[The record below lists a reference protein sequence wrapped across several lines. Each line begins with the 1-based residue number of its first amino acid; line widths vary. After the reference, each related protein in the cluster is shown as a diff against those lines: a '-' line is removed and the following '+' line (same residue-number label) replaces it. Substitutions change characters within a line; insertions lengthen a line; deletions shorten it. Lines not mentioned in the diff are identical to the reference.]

1 MALQQVNGT
10 IHSLVKTEEEWLG
23 ISTVIPKNQW
33 VYVQVQNE
41 EGATEFY
48 GKLGDGEHTFVD
60 LPKAMLD
67 PSEVRAIAQAVVDS
81 KADQSALDE
90 TNANVETLS
99 TKVDELNTSV
109 EETQSSVSALQ
120 SQYNAVLEQVE
131 TIGTEIEGTVK
142 LSSETAQIIDSDIVL
157 GEGHS
162 LKGADEESLVRLA
175 TVDSGEEGTRSNGVQ
190 TELGNIVNH
199 TNILS
204 SDRPTVTLADK
215 AEQLAF
221 VSDIDASVSA
231 ELEQEIT
238 DRQEA
243 DQALEDKITE
253 LSTSTEESLAL
264 KANTADVYSKEEAD
278 GKFALTTALETKADK
293 ATTLAGYGITDA
305 YNKAD
310 VDGKLA
316 LKLDTEVASTTYAT
330 KSELDAKVSS
340 VYKYKG
346 SVTTEE
352 ELPQE
357 GNVVGDVYNVESDG
371 SNYAWDG
378 EKWDKLGGDVDLT
391 AYLTKEEAG
400 TTYAKKS
407 EIPTKLPNPEALTIK
422 YNGVQAFT
430 YDGSKSETGN
440 FIVNATTVP
449 MSDSDSTT
457 ISAELAKKLD
467 STTASTTY
475 AKKSEIPTKLP
486 NPQSFTLQ
494 MNGTQ
499 VATYDGSTAQT
510 GNVVVNAETVPM
522 SDSDSTTISAE
533 LAKKL
538 DNATADSTY
547 AKKSEIANKADKA
560 TTLAG
565 YGIEDAYTKSQI
577 DTSLST
583 KLSSQE
589 ASSTYATI
597 TSVEAKADKATTLAG
612 YGIIDAFTK
621 NEVNTALGAKLD
633 TATAST
639 TYATKEELNS
649 KVASVYKV
657 KGSVANQAALPQED
671 NEVGDVYNVEDT
683 GINYVWT
690 GEEWDSLG
698 GSVDL
703 TNYYTK
709 GDVDSKLAD
718 KANTADVYSKT
729 ALDPMLE
736 AKVDSADL
744 GTMAYAETT
753 DYSTKAVADTLY
765 APISL
770 SETVAGKADSAT
782 TLEGYGITDAYTSS
796 EVDAKLA
803 EKAST
808 ADVQAIEEVVPETA
822 STSNMLVDAASLQ
835 SKLNAKADSETVSEI
850 QSTLLTKADK
860 SEIPSKLPNPQSFTL
875 QMNGTQV
882 ATYDGSTAQTGNV
895 VVNATTVPMSG
906 EDETTVSEALA
917 LKANTADVYT
927 QTAADEKF
935 ALKSD
940 ITDITELLEAVPEDA
955 SAENKLVDTNAMNT
969 ALAGKANTSDLGTM
983 ASKNADDYSTT
994 EEANALYAPVS
1005 ISTTIEGKADKA
1017 DTLAGYGI
1025 TDAYTKSQVDTE
1037 LGKKLDTTTASS
1049 TYATQTSVSTISGK
1063 IPEAASTDN
1072 LLVDTNAMNTAL
1084 AGKANKAEVYTKGEV
1099 DAKVS
1104 SVYKYKGSVENE
1116 AALPED
1122 SNTTG
1127 DVYNVEDT
1135 GMNYAWDGTQ
1145 WDKLGGDVDLTSY
1158 LTKESAETTYAKK
1171 SEIANKADKATTLA
1185 GYGIE
1190 DAYTKSHVD
1199 TELGKK
1205 LDSTTAS
1212 STYATLTTVNGI
1224 EEVIPEE
1231 ASSDNQLV
1239 TSDTL
1244 SAYSTKSVADTL
1256 YAAKSVESTVSSLS
1270 TEVEGKADK
1279 ATTLEGYGITDAY
1292 TSTEVDS
1299 KLSAKLDTATASS
1312 TYATVTT
1319 VNGIE
1324 EVIPEEASTENKL
1337 VDTNAMNTALADK
1350 ANASDLG
1357 TMASKNAD
1365 DYSTKA
1371 VADTLYA
1378 AKSVE
1383 GTVSTL
1389 TTTVANK
1396 ANTADVYTQTAA
1408 DAKFALKTDV
1418 STISGKI
1425 PEAASADNQLVD
1437 NTSMTSALALKA
1449 NSADVYSKGDVDS
1462 KLSAKLDSSTATST
1476 YATKSELNAKA
1487 DADDVYTKDEVDTE
1501 LAKKLDSTTAS
1512 STYATQTSLTSHT
1525 SNTENPHS
1533 VTKAQVGLGNV
1544 DNTSDANKPISTAT
1558 QTALNLKAN
1567 SADVYTKS
1575 QVDTELAKKLDSTTA
1590 SSTYATKT
1598 ELSQQVASVYKV
1610 KGSVETESALP
1621 QEGNTIGDVY
1631 NVETDGMNYVWDGT
1645 QWDKLGGTV
1654 DLSNYYTKSQVD
1666 TELGKKLDTTTA
1678 SSTYLTQT
1686 TASSTYATIQAL
1698 NAKADASDVTS
1709 IENTIATY
1717 GTMATKNADDYS
1729 TKAVADTLYAPASLS
1744 GTVSTLSTTVSG
1756 KANAS
1761 DVYTKTVADSTFA
1774 TKTEL
1779 GNKVDTSALGNAT
1792 ITIKVNGSSVG
1803 TFTTNQLA
1811 NSEVDITVPTQTSQ
1825 LTNNSKFVTGESV
1838 TGIQL
1843 FASKEEA
1850 QAASAL
1856 NPTLMCLYP
1865 D

>member
-23 ISTVIPKNQW
+23 ISTIIPKNQW

-90 TNANVETLS
+90 TNANVEALS

-120 SQYNAVLEQVE
+120 TQYNTVLEQVE
-131 TIGTEIEGTVK
+131 TLGTELEGTVK

-346 SVTTEE
+346 SVANQAA
-352 ELPQE
+352 LPQE
-357 GNVVGDVYNVESDG
+357 GNVVGDVYNVEDTG
-371 SNYAWDG
+371 MNYAWDG
-378 EKWDKLGGDVDLT
+378 TTWDELGGDVDLT

-407 EIPTKLPNPEALTIK
+407 EIPTKLPNPQALTIK

-430 YDGSKSETGN
+430 YDGSKAETGN

-457 ISAELAKKLD
+457 ISAALAKKLD

-510 GNVVVNAETVPM
+510 GNFIVNAETVPM
-522 SDSDSTTISAE
+522 SDSDDTTISVE

-538 DNATADSTY
+538 DNTTADSTY

-612 YGIIDAFTK
+612 YGITDAFTK
-621 NEVNTALGAKLD
+621 NEVNSALGAKLD
-633 TATAST
+633 SATAST

-657 KGSVANQAALPQED
+657 KGSVANQAALPEES

-690 GEEWDSLG
+690 GEEWDALG
-698 GSVDL
+698 GSVDF

-729 ALDPMLE
+729 VLDPMLE

-753 DYSTKAVADTLY
+753 DYSTKTVADTLY

-770 SETVAGKADSAT
+770 SATVAGKADKAT

-808 ADVQAIEEVVPETA
+808 ADVEAIEEVVPETA

-835 SKLNAKADSETVSEI
+835 SKLNAKADSETVSQI

-917 LKANTADVYT
+917 LKANSADVYT
-927 QTAADEKF
+927 QTAADGKF
-935 ALKSD
+935 ALK
-940 ITDITELLEAVPEDA
+940 TDVSTISGKIPAEA
-955 SAENKLVDTNAMNT
+955 STENKLVDKNAMNT

-994 EEANALYAPVS
+994 EEANALYAPAS

-1037 LGKKLDTTTASS
+1037 LGKKLDSTTASS

-1072 LLVDTNAMNTAL
+1072 LLVDTNAMNAAL
-1084 AGKANKAEVYTKGEV
+1084 ADKANKAEVYTKGEV

-1145 WDKLGGDVDLTSY
+1145 WDKLGGDIDLTSY

-1190 DAYTKSHVD
+1190 DAYTKSQVD

-1224 EEVIPEE
+1224 KESIPEE

-1244 SAYSTKSVADTL
+1244 SEYSTKSVADTL

-1270 TEVEGKADK
+1270 TKVDGKADK

-1292 TSTEVDS
+1292 TSEEVDS
-1299 KLSAKLDTATASS
+1299 KLSAKLDSATATS
-1312 TYATVTT
+1312 TYATITS

-1337 VDTNAMNTALADK
+1337 VDKNAMNTALADK
-1350 ANASDLG
+1350 ADASDLG

-1383 GTVSTL
+1383 STVSTL
-1389 TTTVANK
+1389 TTTVASK
-1396 ANTADVYTQTAA
+1396 ANSADVYTQTAA

-1425 PEAASADNQLVD
+1425 PEAASADNKLVD

-1476 YATKSELNAKA
+1476 YATKSELDAKA
-1487 DADDVYTKDEVDTE
+1487 DADDVYTKDEVDTA
-1501 LAKKLDSTTAS
+1501 LGKKLDTTTAT

-1558 QTALNLKAN
+1558 QAALNLKAN
-1567 SADVYTKS
+1567 SADVYNKS

-1598 ELSQQVASVYKV
+1598 ELTQQVASVYKV
-1610 KGSVETESALP
+1610 KGSVATESALP
-1621 QEGNTIGDVY
+1621 QEGNTTGDVY
-1631 NVETDGMNYVWDGT
+1631 NVETDGSNYVWDGT

-1654 DLSNYYTKSQVD
+1654 DLSNYYTKSQVN
-1666 TELGKKLDTTTA
+1666 TELGKKLDITTA
-1678 SSTYLTQT
+1678 SSTYLSQT
-1686 TASSTYATIQAL
+1686 TASSTYATVQAL

-1709 IENTIATY
+1709 IEETIATY

-1744 GTVSTLSTTVSG
+1744 GTVSSLTATVSG

-1761 DVYTKTVADSTFA
+1761 EVYTKTVANSTFA

-1838 TGIQL
+1838 TGIKL

-1850 QAASAL
+1850 QQASAS

>member
-23 ISTVIPKNQW
+23 ISTIIPKNQW

-90 TNANVETLS
+90 TNANVEALS

-120 SQYNAVLEQVE
+120 TQYNTVLEQVE
-131 TIGTEIEGTVK
+131 TLGTELEGTVK

-346 SVTTEE
+346 SVANQAA
-352 ELPQE
+352 LPQE
-357 GNVVGDVYNVESDG
+357 GNVVGDVYNVEDTG
-371 SNYAWDG
+371 MNYAWDG
-378 EKWDKLGGDVDLT
+378 TTWDELGGDVDLT

-407 EIPTKLPNPEALTIK
+407 EIPTKLPNPQALTIK

-430 YDGSKSETGN
+430 YDGSKAETGN

-457 ISAELAKKLD
+457 ISAALAKKLD

-510 GNVVVNAETVPM
+510 GNFIVNAETVPM
-522 SDSDSTTISAE
+522 SDSDDTTISVE

-538 DNATADSTY
+538 DNTTADSTY

-612 YGIIDAFTK
+612 YGITDAFTK
-621 NEVNTALGAKLD
+621 NEVNSALGAKLD
-633 TATAST
+633 SATAST

-657 KGSVANQAALPQED
+657 KGSVANQAALPEES

-690 GEEWDSLG
+690 GEEWDALG
-698 GSVDL
+698 GSVDF

-729 ALDPMLE
+729 VLDPMLE

-744 GTMAYAETT
+744 GTMASKNAD
-753 DYSTKAVADTLY
+753 DYSTKTVADTLY

-770 SETVAGKADSAT
+770 SATVAGKADKAT

-808 ADVQAIEEVVPETA
+808 ADVEAIEEVVPETA

-835 SKLNAKADSETVSEI
+835 SKLNAKADSETVSQI

-917 LKANTADVYT
+917 LKANSADVYT
-927 QTAADEKF
+927 QTAADGKF
-935 ALKSD
+935 ALK
-940 ITDITELLEAVPEDA
+940 TDVSTISGKIPEEA
-955 SAENKLVDTNAMNT
+955 STENKLVDKNAMNT

-994 EEANALYAPVS
+994 EEANALYAPAS

-1037 LGKKLDTTTASS
+1037 LGKKLDSTTASS

-1145 WDKLGGDVDLTSY
+1145 WDKLGGDIDLTSY

-1190 DAYTKSHVD
+1190 DAYTKSQVD

-1224 EEVIPEE
+1224 KESIPEE

-1244 SAYSTKSVADTL
+1244 SEYSTKSVADTL

-1270 TEVEGKADK
+1270 TKVDGKADK

-1292 TSTEVDS
+1292 TSEEVDS
-1299 KLSAKLDTATASS
+1299 KLSAKLDSATATS
-1312 TYATVTT
+1312 TYATITS

-1337 VDTNAMNTALADK
+1337 VDKNAMNTALADK
-1350 ANASDLG
+1350 ANTSDLG

-1383 GTVSTL
+1383 STVSTL
-1389 TTTVANK
+1389 TTTVASK
-1396 ANTADVYTQTAA
+1396 ANSADVYTQTAA

-1425 PEAASADNQLVD
+1425 PEAASADNKLVD

-1476 YATKSELNAKA
+1476 YATKSELDAKA
-1487 DADDVYTKDEVDTE
+1487 DADEVYTKDEVDTA
-1501 LAKKLDSTTAS
+1501 LGKKLDTTTAT

-1558 QTALNLKAN
+1558 QAALNLKAN
-1567 SADVYTKS
+1567 SADVYTRS
-1575 QVDTELAKKLDSTTA
+1575 QVDTELGKKLDSTTA
-1590 SSTYATKT
+1590 SSTYATKE
-1598 ELSQQVASVYKV
+1598 ELNSKVASVYKV
-1610 KGSVETESALP
+1610 KGSVATESALP
-1621 QEGNTIGDVY
+1621 QEGNTTGDVY

-1654 DLSNYYTKSQVD
+1654 DLSNYYTKSQVN
-1666 TELGKKLDTTTA
+1666 TELGKKLDITTA

-1686 TASSTYATIQAL
+1686 TASSTYATVQAL

-1709 IENTIATY
+1709 IEETIATY

-1744 GTVSTLSTTVSG
+1744 GTVSSLTATVSG

-1761 DVYTKTVADSTFA
+1761 EVYTKTVANSTFA

-1838 TGIQL
+1838 TGIKL

-1850 QAASAL
+1850 QQASAS

>member
-90 TNANVETLS
+90 TNANVEALS

-120 SQYNAVLEQVE
+120 TQYNTVLEQVE
-131 TIGTEIEGTVK
+131 TLGTELEGTVK

-346 SVTTEE
+346 SVANQAA
-352 ELPQE
+352 LPQE
-357 GNVVGDVYNVESDG
+357 GNVVGDVYNVEDTG
-371 SNYAWDG
+371 MNYAWDG
-378 EKWDKLGGDVDLT
+378 TTWDELGGDVDLT

-407 EIPTKLPNPEALTIK
+407 EIPTKLPNPQALTIK

-430 YDGSKSETGN
+430 YDGSKAETGN

-457 ISAELAKKLD
+457 ISAALAKKLD

-510 GNVVVNAETVPM
+510 GNFIVNAETVPM
-522 SDSDSTTISAE
+522 SDSDDTTISVE

-538 DNATADSTY
+538 DNTTADSTY

-612 YGIIDAFTK
+612 YGITDAFTK
-621 NEVNTALGAKLD
+621 NEVNSALGAKLD
-633 TATAST
+633 SATAST

-657 KGSVANQAALPQED
+657 KGSVANQAALPEES

-690 GEEWDSLG
+690 GEEWDALG
-698 GSVDL
+698 GSVDF

-729 ALDPMLE
+729 VLDPMLE

-753 DYSTKAVADTLY
+753 DYSTKTVADTLY

-770 SETVAGKADSAT
+770 SATVAGKADKAT

-808 ADVQAIEEVVPETA
+808 ADVEAIEEVVPETA

-835 SKLNAKADSETVSEI
+835 SKLNAKADSETVSQI

-917 LKANTADVYT
+917 LKANSADVYT
-927 QTAADEKF
+927 QTAADGKF
-935 ALKSD
+935 ALK
-940 ITDITELLEAVPEDA
+940 TDVSTISGKIPAEA
-955 SAENKLVDTNAMNT
+955 STENKLVDKNAMNT

-994 EEANALYAPVS
+994 EEANALYAPAS

-1037 LGKKLDTTTASS
+1037 LGKKLDSTTASS

-1145 WDKLGGDVDLTSY
+1145 WDKLGGDIDLTSY

-1190 DAYTKSHVD
+1190 DAYTKSQVD

-1224 EEVIPEE
+1224 KESIPEE

-1244 SAYSTKSVADTL
+1244 SEYSTKSVADTL

-1270 TEVEGKADK
+1270 TKVDGKADK

-1292 TSTEVDS
+1292 TSEEVDS
-1299 KLSAKLDTATASS
+1299 KLSAKLDSATATS
-1312 TYATVTT
+1312 TYATITS

-1337 VDTNAMNTALADK
+1337 VDKNAMNTALADK
-1350 ANASDLG
+1350 ADASDLG

-1383 GTVSTL
+1383 STVSTL
-1389 TTTVANK
+1389 TTTVASK

-1425 PEAASADNQLVD
+1425 PEAASADNKLVD

-1476 YATKSELNAKA
+1476 YATKSELDAKA
-1487 DADDVYTKDEVDTE
+1487 DADEVYTKDEVDTA
-1501 LAKKLDSTTAS
+1501 LGKKLDTATAS

-1558 QTALNLKAN
+1558 QAALNLKAN
-1567 SADVYTKS
+1567 SADVYNKS

-1610 KGSVETESALP
+1610 KGSVANESALP
-1621 QEGNTIGDVY
+1621 KEGNTTGDVY

-1654 DLSNYYTKSQVD
+1654 DLSNYYTKSQVN
-1666 TELGKKLDTTTA
+1666 TELGKKLDITTA

-1686 TASSTYATIQAL
+1686 TASSTYATVQAL

-1709 IENTIATY
+1709 IEETIATY

-1744 GTVSTLSTTVSG
+1744 GTVSSLTATVSG

-1761 DVYTKTVADSTFA
+1761 EVYTKTVANSTFA

-1838 TGIQL
+1838 TGIKL

-1850 QAASAL
+1850 QQASAS

>member
-90 TNANVETLS
+90 TNANVEALS

-109 EETQSSVSALQ
+109 EETQSSVSTLQ
-120 SQYNAVLEQVE
+120 TQYNAVLEQVE
-131 TIGTEIEGTVK
+131 TLGTEIDGTVK

-175 TVDSGEEGTRSNGVQ
+175 TVDSSEEGTRSTGVQ

-243 DQALEDKITE
+243 DQALEEKITE

-316 LKLDTEVASTTYAT
+316 LKLDTSVASSTYAT
-330 KSELDAKVSS
+330 KEELNAKVSS

-378 EKWDKLGGDVDLT
+378 TAWDKLGGDVDLT
-391 AYLTKEEAG
+391 AYLTKESAE
-400 TTYAKKS
+400 TTYAKKA
-407 EIPTKLPNPEALTIK
+407 EIPTELPNPEALTIK

-430 YDGSKSETGN
+430 YDGSRAETGN
-440 FIVNATTVP
+440 FIVNAETVP

-457 ISAELAKKLD
+457 ISAALAKKLD

-522 SDSDSTTISAE
+522 SESNTTTISVE

-538 DNATADSTY
+538 DNTTADSTY
-547 AKKSEIANKADKA
+547 AKKSEIANKADKS

-597 TSVEAKADKATTLAG
+597 TSVEAKADKATTLEG
-612 YGIIDAFTK
+612 YGITDAFTK

-657 KGSVANQAALPQED
+657 KGSVANQAALPEES

-690 GEEWDSLG
+690 GEEWDALG
-698 GSVDL
+698 GSVDF

-709 GDVDSKLAD
+709 GDVDSKLAS

-729 ALDPMLE
+729 VLDPMLE

-753 DYSTKAVADTLY
+753 DYSTKTVADTLY

-770 SETVAGKADSAT
+770 SATVAGKADKAT

-808 ADVQAIEEVVPETA
+808 ADVEAIEEVVPETA

-835 SKLNAKADSETVSEI
+835 SKLNAKADSETVSQI

-927 QTAADEKF
+927 QTAADGKF
-935 ALKSD
+935 ALK
-940 ITDITELLEAVPEDA
+940 TDVSTISGKIPEEA
-955 SAENKLVDTNAMNT
+955 STENKLVDKNAMNT

-994 EEANALYAPVS
+994 EEANALYAPAS

-1037 LGKKLDTTTASS
+1037 LGKKLDSTTASS
-1049 TYATQTSVSTISGK
+1049 TYATQSSVSTISGK

-1104 SVYKYKGSVENE
+1104 SVYKYKGSVANE
-1116 AALPED
+1116 AALPKD

-1135 GMNYAWDGTQ
+1135 GMNYAWNGTA

-1158 LTKESAETTYAKK
+1158 LTKETAESTYAKK

-1190 DAYTKSHVD
+1190 DAYTKSQVD
-1199 TELGKK
+1199 TELAKK

-1212 STYATLTTVNGI
+1212 STYATITTVDGI

-1244 SAYSTKSVADTL
+1244 SEYSTKSVADTL

-1270 TEVEGKADK
+1270 TKIDGKADK

-1292 TSTEVDS
+1292 TSEEVDS

-1350 ANASDLG
+1350 ADASDLG

-1383 GTVSTL
+1383 NTVSTL
-1389 TTTVANK
+1389 TTTVASK

-1408 DAKFALKTDV
+1408 DGKFALKTDV

-1425 PEAASADNQLVD
+1425 PEAASTTNKLVD
-1437 NTSMTSALALKA
+1437 NTSMTSALAGKA
-1449 NSADVYSKGDVDS
+1449 NSADVYTKGDVDS
-1462 KLSAKLDSSTATST
+1462 KLSAKLDSATATST
-1476 YATKSELNAKA
+1476 YATITSVDAKA
-1487 DADDVYTKDEVDTE
+1487 DADNVYTKDEVDTA
-1501 LAKKLDSTTAS
+1501 LGKKLDTTTAT

-1525 SNTENPHS
+1525 TNTENPHS

-1558 QTALNLKAN
+1558 QAALNLKAN
-1567 SADVYTKS
+1567 SADVYNKS

-1610 KGSVETESALP
+1610 KGSVATESALP
-1621 QEGNTIGDVY
+1621 QEGNTTGDVY
-1631 NVETDGMNYVWDGT
+1631 NVETDGSNYVWDGT

-1666 TELGKKLDTTTA
+1666 TELGKKLDITTA

-1709 IENTIATY
+1709 IEETIATY

-1744 GTVSTLSTTVSG
+1744 GTVSSLTTTVSG

-1761 DVYTKTVADSTFA
+1761 EVYTKTVADSTFA

-1838 TGIQL
+1838 TGIKL

-1850 QAASAL
+1850 QQASAS

>member
-90 TNANVETLS
+90 TNANVEALS

-109 EETQSSVSALQ
+109 EETQSSVSTLQ
-120 SQYNAVLEQVE
+120 TQYNAVLEQVE
-131 TIGTEIEGTVK
+131 TLGTEIDGTVK

-175 TVDSGEEGTRSNGVQ
+175 TVDSSEEGTRSTGVQ

-243 DQALEDKITE
+243 DQALEEKITE

-316 LKLDTEVASTTYAT
+316 LKLDTSVASSTYAT
-330 KSELDAKVSS
+330 KEELNAKVSS

-378 EKWDKLGGDVDLT
+378 TAWDKLGGDVDLT
-391 AYLTKEEAG
+391 AYLTKESAE
-400 TTYAKKS
+400 TTYAKKA
-407 EIPTKLPNPEALTIK
+407 EIPTELPNPEALTIK

-430 YDGSKSETGN
+430 YDGSRAETGN
-440 FIVNATTVP
+440 FIVNAETVP

-457 ISAELAKKLD
+457 ISAALAKKLD

-522 SDSDSTTISAE
+522 SESNTTTISVE

-538 DNATADSTY
+538 DNTTADSTY
-547 AKKSEIANKADKA
+547 AKKSEIANKADKS

-597 TSVEAKADKATTLAG
+597 TSVEVKADKATTLAG
-612 YGIIDAFTK
+612 YGITDAFTK
-621 NEVNTALGAKLD
+621 NEVNSALGAKLD

-657 KGSVANQAALPQED
+657 KGSVANQAALPEES

-690 GEEWDSLG
+690 GEEWDALG
-698 GSVDL
+698 GSVDF

-729 ALDPMLE
+729 VLDPMLE

-753 DYSTKAVADTLY
+753 DYSTKTVADTLY

-803 EKAST
+803 KKAST
-808 ADVQAIEEVVPETA
+808 ADVEAIEEVVPETA

-835 SKLNAKADSETVSEI
+835 SKLNAKADSETVSQI

-860 SEIPSKLPNPQSFTL
+860 TEIPTKLPNPQSFTL

-927 QTAADEKF
+927 QTAADGKF
-935 ALKSD
+935 ALK
-940 ITDITELLEAVPEDA
+940 TDVSTISGKIPEEA
-955 SAENKLVDTNAMNT
+955 SSENKLVDKNAMNT
-969 ALAGKANTSDLGTM
+969 ALADKANTSDLGTM

-994 EEANALYAPVS
+994 EEANALYAPAS
-1005 ISTTIEGKADKA
+1005 ISTSIEGKADKA

-1037 LGKKLDTTTASS
+1037 LGKKLDSTTASS

-1104 SVYKYKGSVENE
+1104 SVYKYKGSVANE
-1116 AALPED
+1116 AALPKD

-1135 GMNYAWDGTQ
+1135 GMNYAWDGEK

-1190 DAYTKSHVD
+1190 DAYTKSQVD
-1199 TELGKK
+1199 TELAKK

-1212 STYATLTTVNGI
+1212 STYATITTVDGI

-1244 SAYSTKSVADTL
+1244 SEYSTKSVADTL

-1270 TEVEGKADK
+1270 TKVDGKADK

-1292 TSTEVDS
+1292 TSEEVDS

-1350 ANASDLG
+1350 ADASDLG

-1383 GTVSTL
+1383 STVSTL
-1389 TTTVANK
+1389 TTTVASK
-1396 ANTADVYTQTAA
+1396 ANSADVYTQTAA
-1408 DAKFALKTDV
+1408 DGKFALKTDV

-1425 PEAASADNQLVD
+1425 PEAASTTNKLVD
-1437 NTSMTSALALKA
+1437 NTSMTSALAGKA
-1449 NSADVYSKGDVDS
+1449 NSADVYTKGDVDS
-1462 KLSAKLDSSTATST
+1462 KLSAKLDSATATST
-1476 YATKSELNAKA
+1476 YATITTVNAKA
-1487 DADDVYTKDEVDTE
+1487 DADDVYTKDEVDTA
-1501 LAKKLDSTTAS
+1501 LGKKLDTTTAT

-1558 QTALNLKAN
+1558 QAALNLKAN
-1567 SADVYTKS
+1567 SADVYNKS
-1575 QVDTELAKKLDSTTA
+1575 HIDTELAKKLDSTTA

-1598 ELSQQVASVYKV
+1598 ELTQQVASVYKV
-1610 KGSVETESALP
+1610 KGSVANESALP
-1621 QEGNTIGDVY
+1621 QEGNTTGDVY

-1666 TELGKKLDTTTA
+1666 TELGKKLDITTA

-1686 TASSTYATIQAL
+1686 TASSTYATVQAL

-1709 IENTIATY
+1709 IEETIATY

-1744 GTVSTLSTTVSG
+1744 GTVSSLTTTVSG

-1761 DVYTKTVADSTFA
+1761 EVYTKTVADSTFA

-1838 TGIQL
+1838 TGIKL

-1850 QAASAL
+1850 QQASAS